1 MIEFSKEK
9 TKYKAEFTTRM
20 KKDFKRIL
28 KRNYNI
34 EEFVY
39 VVQKLLVLK
48 TYRCFDLKINQ
59 PKI

>member
-1 MIEFSKEK
+1 
-9 TKYKAEFTTRM
+9 M

-39 VVQKLLVLK
+39 VVQKLLNGLPLEEKYIFITLVL
-48 TYRCFDLKINQ
+48 
-59 PKI
+59 